1 MKKSFY
7 VNGKVVQAE
16 NAEEAFEKGG
26 ASVPENYPPDKGFVI
41 QNYRWSEKDDDFSV
55 EDLSENGYRVFDEW
69 VPAEEYFQKLNDDAI
84 SRLGYRQV
92 RIDLVQ
98 YHFHN
103 PRVQNS
109 KILIA

>member
-16 NAEEAFEKGG
+16 STEAAFEKSG
-26 ASVPENYPPDKGFVI
+26 AAVPENYPPEKGFVI
-41 QNYRWSEKDDDFSV
+41 QNFRWSEKDDDYSV
-55 EDLSENGYRVFDEW
+55 EDLSENGYRVFDTW
-69 VPAEEYFQKLNDDAI
+69 IPAEEYFQKLTDDAI
-84 SRLGYRQV
+84 SGLGYRQV
-92 RIDLVQ
+92 RVDLVQ
-98 YHFHN
+98 YAMHS